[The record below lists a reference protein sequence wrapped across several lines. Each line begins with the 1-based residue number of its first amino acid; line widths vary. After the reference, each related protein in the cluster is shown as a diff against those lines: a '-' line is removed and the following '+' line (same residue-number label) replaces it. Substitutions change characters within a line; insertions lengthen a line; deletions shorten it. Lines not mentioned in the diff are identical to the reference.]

1 MLGLSTRLFSMA
13 ATPSPVFKAFNLA
26 LIQLGQVG
34 PDKST
39 NLSHA
44 RESVLKAAAN
54 NPKPDLIA
62 LPVGLDS
69 PCLKHVLNT
78 VTGMFQLSI
87 RTCTLPRL
95 RRIDRIHQR

>member
-1 MLGLSTRLFSMA
+1 MA
-13 ATPSPVFKAFNLA
+13 ATPPPVLKAFNLA

-44 RESVLKAAAN
+44 RESVLKAAAS
-54 NPKPDLIA
+54 NPKPNLIA
-62 LPVGLDS
+62 LPVGPEL
-69 PCLKHVLNT
+69 PRLKHALNV

-87 RTCTLPRL
+87 RTCTLSRL
-95 RRIDRIHQR
+95 RRVDRIHQRQTL